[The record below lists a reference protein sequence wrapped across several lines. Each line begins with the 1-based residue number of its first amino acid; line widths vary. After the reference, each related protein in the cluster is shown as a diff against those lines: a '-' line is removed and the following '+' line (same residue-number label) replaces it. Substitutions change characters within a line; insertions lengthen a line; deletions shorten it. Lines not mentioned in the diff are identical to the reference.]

1 MITRAVIALIT
12 HTASPADKIRI
23 MMISKE
29 KVNWT
34 ALKMDLQNAV
44 KNEEWWAKGAATP
57 RIREMHLDNA
67 ASLKA
72 DLELVEEKD
81 LQALIALHDEEYF
94 DGFLI

>member
-1 MITRAVIALIT
+1 MIKRAVIAFIT

-44 KNEEWWAKGAATP
+44 KNEEW
-57 RIREMHLDNA
+57 
-67 ASLKA
+67 
-72 DLELVEEKD
+72 
-81 LQALIALHDEEYF
+81 
-94 DGFLI
+94 